1 MSNTKKEP
9 RSERRKKLAVRLVC
23 LVMALLMVGGMA
35 IYIIESVAL

>member
-1 MSNTKKEP
+1 MSNTKKES

>member
-1 MSNTKKEP
+1 MSNTKKEL